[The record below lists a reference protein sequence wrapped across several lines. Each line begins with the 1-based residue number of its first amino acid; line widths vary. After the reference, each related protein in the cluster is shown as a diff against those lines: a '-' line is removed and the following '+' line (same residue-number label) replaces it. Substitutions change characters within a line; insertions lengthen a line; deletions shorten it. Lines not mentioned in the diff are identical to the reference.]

1 MWQSHHILWVSL
13 QHYCQMRC
21 IFDALG
27 YVHSLFFMHVMYSSA
42 FWLNVVVLLL
52 LHVVFAVAVA

>member
-1 MWQSHHILWVSL
+1 
-13 QHYCQMRC
+13 MRY

-27 YVHSLFFMHVMYSSA
+27 YVHSLFFMHVMYFSA
-42 FWLNVVVLLL
+42 SWLNVVVLLL